1 MTVIRPNSISGINSI
16 TANGGD
22 INIFRSNGAA
32 GDLIINN
39 IVGAA
44 ATFTGVLSYEDVTN
58 VDSVGLITARGGIRI
73 GAGTTVGPVSGIVTY
88 FGDGSQLTGIVSD
101 KIFEGNTEAEVVDTG
116 SDGHFKVTTEG
127 SERLRITGAGKV
139 GIGTDNPV
147 GGASSGM
154 FEIYNSAHAKN
165 RVAITVNEAQN
176 NAGRIDFK
184 AATGSFSSTNVQASV
199 EGIITN
205 SSGALTGD
213 LVFHTNAGDSLTE
226 KLRISSTGIVTKP
239 NTPAFHVSRTS
250 GDVSSNNYVVFNTV
264 SYNNGSHYDNSD
276 GKFTAPVTGIYFFSA
291 WHFTGGTS
299 AFGLRINGSQFGEY
313 AWDDTGGCAT
323 WVCPMTVNQYAQIYT
338 QGYTWRGTASY
349 HNGFCGY
356 LIG

>member
-1 MTVIRPNSISGINSI
+1 GGIINKDMTVIRPNSISGINSI

-127 SERLRITGAGKV
+127 SERLRITSDGKV
-139 GIGTDNPV
+139 GLGRNDPAFALDIKSSGYSTLRLNNSSETGHGSHDVRIV
-147 GGASSGM
+147 GGGSNYQNIY
-154 FEIYNSAHAKN
+154 FEGS
-165 RVAITVNEAQN
+165 T
-176 NAGRIDFK
+176 FK
-184 AATGSFSSTNVQASV
+184 
-199 EGIITN
+199 
-205 SSGALTGD
+205 
-213 LVFHTNAGDSLTE
+213 
-226 KLRISSTGIVTKP
+226 
-239 NTPAFHVSRTS
+239 
-250 GDVSSNNYVVFNTV
+250 FNT
-264 SYNNGSHYDNSD
+264 Y
-276 GKFTAPVTGIYFFSA
+276 
-291 WHFTGGTS
+291 
-299 AFGLRINGSQFGEY
+299 
-313 AWDDTGGCAT
+313 
-323 WVCPMTVNQYAQIYT
+323 
-338 QGYTWRGTASY
+338 
-349 HNGFCGY
+349 
-356 LIG
+356 